1 MVLYIDKENLL
12 SLMESRNHPNFES
25 CEKLVRNNMDIHYN
39 FSKDEILENELLT
52 AWFRQY
58 GQGVGGAT
66 PNFCPPST
74 ITPIRPLKSNF
85 TNSYSMSQLSSVYL
99 INDENDDVFEHVTKK
114 SCVLI
119 GKKGEEISTLVRLI
133 IEGSE
138 VFSKNIVWNTYC
150 PILPLTDIIICDN
163 HYFKNKSVYD
173 LNDHELLRKL
183 SVRSNPSAINVIII
197 TKEGE
202 IDPALNITQEQQ
214 KIKEMIRGL
223 SKSVKSTVTIITT
236 YKTHDRNMISNYFR
250 IKNGSCF
257 HVRNNSIKGDVTTEV
272 KSHAIKHNNQ
282 ISIGLLSEYQ
292 SIADNPVQCI
302 GDKVSN
308 YLNFQ

>member
-12 SLMESRNHPNFES
+12 SLVESRNHPNFES
-25 CEKLVRNNMDIHYN
+25 CEKLVRNNMDIHCN
-39 FSKDEILENELLT
+39 FSKEEVVENDLLQF
-52 AWFRQY
+52 WFSLY
-58 GQGVGGAT
+58 GQGVGGKVM
-66 PNFCPPST
+66 FCPSEE
-74 ITPIRPLKSNF
+74 ITPARPLKTNF
-85 TNSYSMSQLSSVYL
+85 YNSYTKDQLSSIYL
-99 INDENDDVFEHVTKK
+99 LNENDKCDLISLK

-119 GKKGEEISTLVRLI
+119 GKTGEEISTLEKMM

-138 VFSKNIVWNTYC
+138 IFTKNIVWQTYC
-150 PILPLTDIIICDN
+150 PQLPLTDIIICDN
-163 HYFKNKSVYD
+163 HYFKNKGVYD

-183 SVRSNPSAINVIII
+183 SVKSNPSAINVIII

-202 IDPALNITQEQQ
+202 IDPELNIPQEQQ
-214 KIKEMIRGL
+214 KIKDIIRGL
-223 SKSVKSTVTIITT
+223 SKSVKSTVTILTT
-236 YKTHDRNMISNYFR
+236 YKTHDRNMLSNYFR

-302 GDKVSN
+302 GDRVSN